1 MKRFFTFLA
10 ALCLCS
16 FAMMA
21 ESLLS
26 TEFKTQEE
34 FSQWTVIDA
43 NDDGTT
49 WKFDDWASP
58 SYVFYGYHSTNAADD
73 WFITPAITPTES
85 GIVAINFAV
94 QGSSYGEKFEVKVGN
109 GNTVE
114 AMTTSVSDI
123 LTPPNEVV
131 SYVYLMEVEANETY
145 HIGFHAIS
153 DADKW
158 RIFLCSVDVSFTN
171 NPVDLQAVEFV
182 SPVSNFG
189 LDQET
194 VTVKV
199 RNTGWVAVN
208 TFDISYSIDD
218 ETVVTETVNQT
229 LAVGEEFEYTFTAKA
244 DLSTPRKNFFLKAWT
259 THEDDI
265 NPNNNL
271 CHTAV
276 LHKAPAAVPYFMGFE
291 ANEYTDGI
299 QILNLN
305 NDSGDWEIY
314 TDPWYNL
321 AHTGSFCLA
330 YNYDKNNNAN
340 DWAFLEPI
348 TIEEAGYYVLKFWYS
363 GDDNHPEK
371 LGVYYGNAAAPE
383 SMTNKIVEYAPFA
396 RGAYEE
402 SINIIYIDQPQT
414 IYIGFYAFS
423 DKDEN
428 WLCVDDVSFE
438 KVDGEAAD
446 IMLMPITNPIGFVHA
461 GTKKDIK
468 FKLRNI
474 GIKNTTARVEVKIN
488 DDVVYNESVEVLAQ
502 EIKDIIVA
510 DALAG
515 LEPGTYTIAAQVYCD
530 DDNNLENNAQTLTC
544 KVVANPSLAWNFEDG
559 QLPADFTY
567 RVEDN
572 GTINPSAGSEFN
584 EYGWGIF
591 NIGAH
596 ELYGEHMLAGT
607 TWLDGTEKADRWL
620 ILPPV
625 KPTEES
631 CLVWDAASFNPNF
644 LEDYAVM
651 ISSNGDDSWYY
662 FTKEE
667 YIQESADFK
676 TRGIDLSEYAGQS
689 IYIAFRLRSKNCEH
703 LILDNIELYDVSKVE
718 LLEVKTSVDPAEGV
732 VEKLDNFTVTFENI
746 ETVEIETYS
755 FYPPYI
761 ASVSE
766 DGTLSQIASA
776 KATKV
781 EGQANQISIA
791 ITQEGMTEITAEG
804 KYALVIPRKDLI
816 FNGDSKLLTTEPQFV
831 YYYEI
836 KGQSVVEGGLPI
848 SISPASGSI
857 VKEIS
862 VITLEFSLD
871 DYPNGMSYDWERNP
885 VLYNEAGE
893 EVALGHF
900 GIQDPITFKSL
911 YISFDVPITEEGTY
925 TLKIEEGNIHEY
937 KFGIDNPRM
946 CPAFDIVYTVGNAEL
961 QYSISVA
968 PSPEDNVVLADMK
981 QFTVTFEGV
990 QKIDFSTEAW
1000 HGYALRVDEKGNTL
1014 EEFPATCNMISDV
1027 AYTVTLDREPTE
1039 LGIYRLV
1046 IPEAAVIV
1054 LDNAGVSGPNA
1065 EATFDYNVTQT
1076 EVVVEGLPI
1085 SISPASGSTVKE
1097 LQIITFEF
1105 STADYPN
1112 TMDYDWEKKPVLY
1125 NEAGEEVAVG
1135 NYGYADASTYMSLY
1149 VSFEEAITAE
1159 GTYKLVI
1166 PEGGMREYGWGIEN
1180 PRICPA
1186 MELTYTVGN
1195 AELQY
1200 TVTAS
1205 PAPGTT
1211 IAVDEL
1217 NQFTVTFEGVQK
1229 IDFSTEAW
1237 HGYVLRVDDKGNT
1250 LEEFPATCDM
1260 ISDVAYTVT
1269 MDRAATE
1276 EGIYRLV
1283 IPEAAV
1289 IVLDNAGVSG
1299 PNAEVTFDYNVITVG
1314 IEDILNDAT
1323 SFEVYTINGVRV
1335 LRNASTEDLK
1345 QLDKGIYIINGQKVF
1360 IR

>member
-21 ESLLS
+21 ESLFS
-26 TEFKTQEE
+26 TELKTQEE
-34 FSQWTVIDA
+34 FSQWTVVDA
-43 NDDGTT
+43 NGDGTT

-58 SYVFYGYHSTNAADD
+58 SYAFYGYHSTNAADD
-73 WFITPAITPTES
+73 WFITPAITPTQS

-94 QGSSYGEKFEVKVGN
+94 QGSSYGEMLEVKVGN
-109 GNTVE
+109 SNTVE

-131 SYVYLMEVEANETY
+131 SYVYLMEVNANETY

-153 DADKW
+153 DPDKW
-158 RIFLCSVDVSFTN
+158 RIYLCSIDVSFTN
-171 NPVDLQAVEFV
+171 NPVDLQAVQFV

-199 RNTGWVAVN
+199 RNSGMVAVD
-208 TFDISYSIDD
+208 TFDISYSIDE

-229 LAVGEEFEYTFTAKA
+229 LAVGDEMEYTFNAKA
-244 DLSTPRKNFFLKAWT
+244 DLSTPRKNFALKAWT
-259 THEDDI
+259 THADDI
-265 NPNNNL
+265 NPSNNICN
-271 CHTAV
+271 TVV
-276 LHKAPAAVPYFMGFE
+276 LHKAPAAVPYYMGFE
-291 ANEYTDGI
+291 ASEYTAGI

-305 NDSGDWEIY
+305 EDSGDWEIY

-330 YNYDKNNNAN
+330 YNYDKNNNAD

-402 SINIIYIDQPQT
+402 SINIIHIDQPQT

-446 IMLMPITNPIGFVHA
+446 IMVMPITNPIGFVHA
-461 GTKKDIK
+461 GTKKDVK

-502 EIKDIIVA
+502 EIKDITVGN
-510 DALAG
+510 ALAG

-530 DDNNLENNAQTLTC
+530 DDNKLENNAQSLTC

-567 RVEDN
+567 RVEDS
-572 GTINPSAGSEFN
+572 GTINPSAGEEFN

-596 ELYGEHMLAGT
+596 ELYGENMLAGT

-662 FTKEE
+662 FTAEE

-676 TRGIDLSEYAGQS
+676 TRGINLGDYAGES

-761 ASVSE
+761 ASVAE
-766 DGTLSQIASA
+766 DGTLSQIATAEAS
-776 KATKV
+776 KV
-781 EGQANQISIA
+781 EGQANQINIA

-836 KGQSVVEGGLPI
+836 KGQSVVVEGLPI
-848 SISPASGSI
+848 SISPASGST
-857 VKEIS
+857 VKELQI
-862 VITLEFSLD
+862 ITFEFSTA
-871 DYPNGMSYDWERNP
+871 DYPNTMDYDWNKKP

-893 EVALGHF
+893 EVAVGNY
-900 GIQDPITFKSL
+900 GYADASTYMSL
-911 YISFDVPITEEGTY
+911 YVSFEEAITAEGTY
-925 TLKIEEGNIHEY
+925 KLVIPEGGMREY
-937 KFGIDNPRM
+937 GWGVENPRQ
-946 CPAFDIVYTVGNAEL
+946 CPAMELTYTVGNAEL

-968 PSPEDNVVLADMK
+968 PSPEDNVVLADMN

-1000 HGYALRVDEKGNTL
+1000 HGYAFRIDEKGNTL

-1065 EATFDYNVTQT
+1065 EATFDYNVTQK

-1097 LQIITFEF
+1097 LSVITLEF
-1105 STADYPN
+1105 SLEDYPN
-1112 TMDYDWEKKPVLY
+1112 GMGYDWERNPVLY
-1125 NEAGEEVAVG
+1125 NEAGEEVALG
-1135 NYGYADASTYMSLY
+1135 HFGIQDPITFKTLY
-1149 VSFEEAITAE
+1149 ISFDVPITEE
-1159 GTYKLVI
+1159 GTYTLKI
-1166 PEGGMREYGWGIEN
+1166 EEGNIHEYKFGIDN
-1180 PRICPA
+1180 PRMCPA

-1299 PNAEVTFDYNVITVG
+1299 PNAEVTFDYNVKYSSVG
-1314 IEDILNDAT
+1314 NIFAEAT
-1323 SFEVYTINGVRV
+1323 SFNVYTLNGVC
-1335 LRNASTEDLK
+1335 LLTNAKAEDLK
-1345 QLDKGIYIINGQKVF
+1345 QLEKGIYIINGQKVF